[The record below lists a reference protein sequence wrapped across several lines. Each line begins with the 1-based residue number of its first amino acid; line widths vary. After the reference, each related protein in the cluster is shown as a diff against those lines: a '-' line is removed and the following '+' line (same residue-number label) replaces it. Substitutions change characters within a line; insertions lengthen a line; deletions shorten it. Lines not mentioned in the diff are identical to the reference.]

1 MRLRLTVSAF
11 RHGRTAALCAGF
23 RTQCRMPGAWPQ
35 TRPVPTSVLPPPS
48 RQLGAALDGVR
59 LPRRRTGTRPL
70 SVSVDGVGR
79 PRLSRDVLQCLLTAF
94 ERVLI
99 VWCVAGG
106 FSIDALKKEAE
117 SLMIPEE
124 KQMYYVAA
132 QIVQLKEAEKRH
144 ELERKE
150 AEKRLGLERLELER
164 QSAIQR
170 KEAEK
175 QLELELERK
184 EAEKQLELERK
195 EAEKRLELERLKMEI
210 TKTGLL
216 WKLRT
221 QTQRHALELFLFN
234 CWERFQKCS
243 GPEIEQ
249 IRSKIQKFPT
259 KPTDVKVSVASWD
272 VLVTWCILPSV
283 TLTRETSWQEPDK
296 SMLQQVIGLDIPI
309 CNRIRED
316 LLGGAVFPRLSANVM
331 YGVLSQRLHQS
342 DAGRDL
348 YVGDDE
354 GDAVIK
360 FYETLARRY
369 GYTMTK
375 LKRDYQVA
383 YSEMLGSGG

>member
-1 MRLRLTVSAF
+1 
-11 RHGRTAALCAGF
+11 
-23 RTQCRMPGAWPQ
+23 
-35 TRPVPTSVLPPPS
+35 
-48 RQLGAALDGVR
+48 
-59 LPRRRTGTRPL
+59 
-70 SVSVDGVGR
+70 
-79 PRLSRDVLQCLLTAF
+79 
-94 ERVLI
+94 
-99 VWCVAGG
+99 
-106 FSIDALKKEAE
+106 
-117 SLMIPEE
+117 
-124 KQMYYVAA
+124 
-132 QIVQLKEAEKRH
+132 
-144 ELERKE
+144 
-150 AEKRLGLERLELER
+150 
-164 QSAIQR
+164 
-170 KEAEK
+170 
-175 QLELELERK
+175 
-184 EAEKQLELERK
+184 
-195 EAEKRLELERLKMEI
+195 MEI

-259 KPTDVKVSVASWD
+259 QPKDVKVSVASWD

-309 CNRIRED
+309 CNRIRKD

-360 FYETLARRY
+360 FYEALARRY

>member
-1 MRLRLTVSAF
+1 M
-11 RHGRTAALCAGF
+11 
-23 RTQCRMPGAWPQ
+23 
-35 TRPVPTSVLPPPS
+35 
-48 RQLGAALDGVR
+48 
-59 LPRRRTGTRPL
+59 
-70 SVSVDGVGR
+70 GR

-99 VWCVAGG
+99 VWCVAGS

-144 ELERKE
+144 
-150 AEKRLGLERLELER
+150 
-164 QSAIQR
+164 
-170 KEAEK
+170 
-175 QLELELERK
+175 
-184 EAEKQLELERK
+184 ELERK

-249 IRSKIQKFPT
+249 IRSKLQKFPT
-259 KPTDVKVSVASWD
+259 QPKDEKVSVASWD

-309 CNRIRED
+309 CNRIRKD

-360 FYETLARRY
+360 FYEALARRY

-383 YSEMLGSGG
+383 YSEMLRSGG

>member
-1 MRLRLTVSAF
+1 M
-11 RHGRTAALCAGF
+11 
-23 RTQCRMPGAWPQ
+23 
-35 TRPVPTSVLPPPS
+35 
-48 RQLGAALDGVR
+48 
-59 LPRRRTGTRPL
+59 
-70 SVSVDGVGR
+70 GR
-79 PRLSRDVLQCLLTAF
+79 PRLSRDVMQCVLTAF

-106 FSIDALKKEAE
+106 FSIDTLKKEAE

-150 AEKRLGLERLELER
+150 AEKRH
-164 QSAIQR
+164 
-170 KEAEK
+170 
-175 QLELELERK
+175 ELELERK
-184 EAEKQLELERK
+184 ET
-195 EAEKRLELERLKMEI
+195 EKRHELERLKMEI

-259 KPTDVKVSVASWD
+259 KPAEARVSVASWWD

-309 CNRIRED
+309 CNRIRKD

>member
-1 MRLRLTVSAF
+1 
-11 RHGRTAALCAGF
+11 
-23 RTQCRMPGAWPQ
+23 MPGAWPQ

-184 EAEKQLELERK
+184 EAEKRLELK

-259 KPTDVKVSVASWD
+259 KPKDVKVSVASWD

-309 CNRIRED
+309 CNRIRKD

-383 YSEMLGSGG
+383 YSEMLSSGG

>member
-1 MRLRLTVSAF
+1 M
-11 RHGRTAALCAGF
+11 
-23 RTQCRMPGAWPQ
+23 QC
-35 TRPVPTSVLPPPS
+35 V
-48 RQLGAALDGVR
+48 
-59 LPRRRTGTRPL
+59 
-70 SVSVDGVGR
+70 
-79 PRLSRDVLQCLLTAF
+79 LTAF

-175 QLELELERK
+175 QLELE
-184 EAEKQLELERK
+184 RK

-234 CWERFQKCS
+234 CWERFQECS
-243 GPEIEQ
+243 DAEIEQ
-249 IRSKIQKFPT
+249 IRSKIKKFPA
-259 KPTDVKVSVASWD
+259 KPAEVKVSVASWE
-272 VLVTWCILPSV
+272 VLVTCCILPSV
-283 TLTRETSWQEPDK
+283 TLTRETSW
-296 SMLQQVIGLDIPI
+296 
-309 CNRIRED
+309 
-316 LLGGAVFPRLSANVM
+316 
-331 YGVLSQRLHQS
+331 
-342 DAGRDL
+342 
-348 YVGDDE
+348 
-354 GDAVIK
+354 
-360 FYETLARRY
+360 
-369 GYTMTK
+369 
-375 LKRDYQVA
+375 
-383 YSEMLGSGG
+383 

>member
-150 AEKRLGLERLELER
+150 AEKRLE
-164 QSAIQR
+164 R

-184 EAEKQLELERK
+184 EAEKRLELERKEAEKRLERK
-195 EAEKRLELERLKMEI
+195 EAEKRLELERFKMEI

-234 CWERFQKCS
+234 CWERFQECS
-243 GPEIEQ
+243 DAEIKQ

-259 KPTDVKVSVASWD
+259 KPAEVKVSVASWD

-283 TLTRETSWQEPDK
+283 TLTRETSW
-296 SMLQQVIGLDIPI
+296 
-309 CNRIRED
+309 
-316 LLGGAVFPRLSANVM
+316 
-331 YGVLSQRLHQS
+331 
-342 DAGRDL
+342 
-348 YVGDDE
+348 
-354 GDAVIK
+354 
-360 FYETLARRY
+360 
-369 GYTMTK
+369 
-375 LKRDYQVA
+375 
-383 YSEMLGSGG
+383 

>member
-23 RTQCRMPGAWPQ
+23 RTRCRMPGAWPQ
-35 TRPVPTSVLPPPS
+35 TRPVATSVLPPPS

-144 ELERKE
+144 ELE
-150 AEKRLGLERLELER
+150 
-164 QSAIQR
+164 
-170 KEAEK
+170 
-175 QLELELERK
+175 
-184 EAEKQLELERK
+184 LERK
-195 EAEKRLELERLKMEI
+195 EAEKRHELELERLKMEI

-243 GPEIEQ
+243 VAEIEQ

-259 KPTDVKVSVASWD
+259 KPAEAKVSVASWD
-272 VLVTWCILPSV
+272 VLVTWCVLPSV
-283 TLTRETSWQEPDK
+283 TLTRETSW
-296 SMLQQVIGLDIPI
+296 
-309 CNRIRED
+309 
-316 LLGGAVFPRLSANVM
+316 
-331 YGVLSQRLHQS
+331 
-342 DAGRDL
+342 
-348 YVGDDE
+348 
-354 GDAVIK
+354 
-360 FYETLARRY
+360 
-369 GYTMTK
+369 
-375 LKRDYQVA
+375 
-383 YSEMLGSGG
+383 

>member
-1 MRLRLTVSAF
+1 M
-11 RHGRTAALCAGF
+11 
-23 RTQCRMPGAWPQ
+23 
-35 TRPVPTSVLPPPS
+35 
-48 RQLGAALDGVR
+48 
-59 LPRRRTGTRPL
+59 
-70 SVSVDGVGR
+70 GR

-99 VWCVAGG
+99 VWCVAGS

-184 EAEKQLELERK
+184 EAEK
-195 EAEKRLELERLKMEI
+195 RLELERLKMEI

-234 CWERFQKCS
+234 CWERFQECS
-243 GPEIEQ
+243 GAEIEQ

-259 KPTDVKVSVASWD
+259 KPAEAKVSVASWD

-316 LLGGAVFPRLSANVM
+316 LLGGVAFPRLSANVM

-360 FYETLARRY
+360 FYEALARRY

-383 YSEMLGSGG
+383 YSEMLRSGG

>member
-1 MRLRLTVSAF
+1 M
-11 RHGRTAALCAGF
+11 
-23 RTQCRMPGAWPQ
+23 
-35 TRPVPTSVLPPPS
+35 
-48 RQLGAALDGVR
+48 
-59 LPRRRTGTRPL
+59 
-70 SVSVDGVGR
+70 GR

-99 VWCVAGG
+99 VWCVAGS

-175 QLELELERK
+175 
-184 EAEKQLELERK
+184 
-195 EAEKRLELERLKMEI
+195 RLELERLKMEI

-259 KPTDVKVSVASWD
+259 QPKDVKVSVASWD

-309 CNRIRED
+309 CNRIRKD

-360 FYETLARRY
+360 FFETLARRY

-383 YSEMLGSGG
+383 YSEMLSSGLQRNVEFRL

>member
-1 MRLRLTVSAF
+1 
-11 RHGRTAALCAGF
+11 
-23 RTQCRMPGAWPQ
+23 
-35 TRPVPTSVLPPPS
+35 
-48 RQLGAALDGVR
+48 
-59 LPRRRTGTRPL
+59 
-70 SVSVDGVGR
+70 
-79 PRLSRDVLQCLLTAF
+79 
-94 ERVLI
+94 
-99 VWCVAGG
+99 
-106 FSIDALKKEAE
+106 
-117 SLMIPEE
+117 
-124 KQMYYVAA
+124 
-132 QIVQLKEAEKRH
+132 
-144 ELERKE
+144 
-150 AEKRLGLERLELER
+150 
-164 QSAIQR
+164 
-170 KEAEK
+170 
-175 QLELELERK
+175 
-184 EAEKQLELERK
+184 
-195 EAEKRLELERLKMEI
+195 MEI

-243 GPEIEQ
+243 GAEIEQ
-249 IRSKIQKFPT
+249 IRSKIQKFPRNP
-259 KPTDVKVSVASWD
+259 KDVKVSVASWD

-309 CNRIRED
+309 CNRIRKD

>member
-1 MRLRLTVSAF
+1 M
-11 RHGRTAALCAGF
+11 
-23 RTQCRMPGAWPQ
+23 QC
-35 TRPVPTSVLPPPS
+35 V
-48 RQLGAALDGVR
+48 
-59 LPRRRTGTRPL
+59 
-70 SVSVDGVGR
+70 
-79 PRLSRDVLQCLLTAF
+79 LTAF
-94 ERVLI
+94 EHVLI

-132 QIVQLKEAEKRH
+132 QIVQLKEAEKR
-144 ELERKE
+144 LERKE
-150 AEKRLGLERLELER
+150 AEKRLGLERLELEWKEAEKRLELELER

-175 QLELELERK
+175 RLELELERK
-184 EAEKQLELERK
+184 EAEKRLELKEAEKRLESERK

-234 CWERFQKCS
+234 CWERFQECS
-243 GPEIEQ
+243 GAEIKQ

-259 KPTDVKVSVASWD
+259 KPAEAKVSVASWD

-309 CNRIRED
+309 CNRIRKD

-383 YSEMLGSGG
+383 YSEMLSSGG

>member
-1 MRLRLTVSAF
+1 M
-11 RHGRTAALCAGF
+11 
-23 RTQCRMPGAWPQ
+23 
-35 TRPVPTSVLPPPS
+35 
-48 RQLGAALDGVR
+48 
-59 LPRRRTGTRPL
+59 
-70 SVSVDGVGR
+70 DGVGR

-184 EAEKQLELERK
+184 EAEKQLELKEAEKRLESERK

-234 CWERFQKCS
+234 CWERFQECS
-243 GPEIEQ
+243 DAEIEQ
-249 IRSKIQKFPT
+249 IRSKIKKFPA
-259 KPTDVKVSVASWD
+259 KPAEVKVSVASWE
-272 VLVTWCILPSV
+272 VLVTCCILPSV
-283 TLTRETSWQEPDK
+283 TLTRETSW
-296 SMLQQVIGLDIPI
+296 
-309 CNRIRED
+309 
-316 LLGGAVFPRLSANVM
+316 
-331 YGVLSQRLHQS
+331 
-342 DAGRDL
+342 
-348 YVGDDE
+348 
-354 GDAVIK
+354 
-360 FYETLARRY
+360 
-369 GYTMTK
+369 
-375 LKRDYQVA
+375 
-383 YSEMLGSGG
+383 

>member
-1 MRLRLTVSAF
+1 
-11 RHGRTAALCAGF
+11 
-23 RTQCRMPGAWPQ
+23 MPGAWPQ

-175 QLELELERK
+175 RLELELERK
-184 EAEKQLELERK
+184 EAEKRLERK
-195 EAEKRLELERLKMEI
+195 EAEKRLELERFKMEI

-234 CWERFQKCS
+234 CWERFQECS
-243 GPEIEQ
+243 DAEIEQ
-249 IRSKIQKFPT
+249 IRSKIKKFPA
-259 KPTDVKVSVASWD
+259 KPAEVKVSVASWE
-272 VLVTWCILPSV
+272 VLVTCCILPSV
-283 TLTRETSWQEPDK
+283 TLTRETSW
-296 SMLQQVIGLDIPI
+296 
-309 CNRIRED
+309 
-316 LLGGAVFPRLSANVM
+316 
-331 YGVLSQRLHQS
+331 
-342 DAGRDL
+342 
-348 YVGDDE
+348 
-354 GDAVIK
+354 
-360 FYETLARRY
+360 
-369 GYTMTK
+369 
-375 LKRDYQVA
+375 
-383 YSEMLGSGG
+383 

>member
-1 MRLRLTVSAF
+1 
-11 RHGRTAALCAGF
+11 
-23 RTQCRMPGAWPQ
+23 MPGAWPQ
-35 TRPVPTSVLPPPS
+35 TRPVATSVLPPPS

-132 QIVQLKEAEKRH
+132 QIVQLKEAEKR
-144 ELERKE
+144 LERKE
-150 AEKRLGLERLELER
+150 AEKRLGLERLELEWKEAEKRLELELER

-175 QLELELERK
+175 RLELELERK
-184 EAEKQLELERK
+184 EAEKRLERK
-195 EAEKRLELERLKMEI
+195 EAEKRLELERFKREI

-234 CWERFQKCS
+234 CWERFQECS
-243 GPEIEQ
+243 DAEIEQ
-249 IRSKIQKFPT
+249 IRSKIKKFPA
-259 KPTDVKVSVASWD
+259 KPAEVKVSVASWE
-272 VLVTWCILPSV
+272 VLVTCCILPSV
-283 TLTRETSWQEPDK
+283 TLTRETSW
-296 SMLQQVIGLDIPI
+296 
-309 CNRIRED
+309 
-316 LLGGAVFPRLSANVM
+316 
-331 YGVLSQRLHQS
+331 
-342 DAGRDL
+342 
-348 YVGDDE
+348 
-354 GDAVIK
+354 
-360 FYETLARRY
+360 
-369 GYTMTK
+369 
-375 LKRDYQVA
+375 
-383 YSEMLGSGG
+383 

>member
-1 MRLRLTVSAF
+1 
-11 RHGRTAALCAGF
+11 
-23 RTQCRMPGAWPQ
+23 
-35 TRPVPTSVLPPPS
+35 
-48 RQLGAALDGVR
+48 
-59 LPRRRTGTRPL
+59 
-70 SVSVDGVGR
+70 
-79 PRLSRDVLQCLLTAF
+79 
-94 ERVLI
+94 
-99 VWCVAGG
+99 
-106 FSIDALKKEAE
+106 
-117 SLMIPEE
+117 
-124 KQMYYVAA
+124 
-132 QIVQLKEAEKRH
+132 
-144 ELERKE
+144 
-150 AEKRLGLERLELER
+150 
-164 QSAIQR
+164 
-170 KEAEK
+170 
-175 QLELELERK
+175 
-184 EAEKQLELERK
+184 
-195 EAEKRLELERLKMEI
+195 MEI

-243 GPEIEQ
+243 GAEIEQ

-383 YSEMLGSGG
+383 YSEMLSSGG

>member
-1 MRLRLTVSAF
+1 MIMRLHAGHLSWASLVVSTGCCSAGMRLHLTVSAF

-132 QIVQLKEAEKRH
+132 QIVQLKEAEKR
-144 ELERKE
+144 LERKE
-150 AEKRLGLERLELER
+150 AEKRLGLERLELEWKEAEKRLELELER

-175 QLELELERK
+175 RLELELERK
-184 EAEKQLELERK
+184 EAEKRLERK
-195 EAEKRLELERLKMEI
+195 EAEKRLELERFKMEI

-234 CWERFQKCS
+234 CWERFQECS
-243 GPEIEQ
+243 DAEIEQ
-249 IRSKIQKFPT
+249 IRSKIKKFPA
-259 KPTDVKVSVASWD
+259 KPAEVKVSVASWE
-272 VLVTWCILPSV
+272 VLVTCCILPSV
-283 TLTRETSWQEPDK
+283 TLTRETSW
-296 SMLQQVIGLDIPI
+296 
-309 CNRIRED
+309 
-316 LLGGAVFPRLSANVM
+316 
-331 YGVLSQRLHQS
+331 
-342 DAGRDL
+342 
-348 YVGDDE
+348 
-354 GDAVIK
+354 
-360 FYETLARRY
+360 
-369 GYTMTK
+369 
-375 LKRDYQVA
+375 
-383 YSEMLGSGG
+383 

>member
-1 MRLRLTVSAF
+1 MIMRLHAGHLSWASLVVSTGCCSAGMRLHLTVSAF

-23 RTQCRMPGAWPQ
+23 PTKCRMPGAWPQ
-35 TRPVPTSVLPPPS
+35 TRPVATSVLPPPS

-132 QIVQLKEAEKRH
+132 QIVQLKEAEKR
-144 ELERKE
+144 LERKE
-150 AEKRLGLERLELER
+150 AEKRLGLERLELEWKEAEKRLELELER

-175 QLELELERK
+175 RLELELERK
-184 EAEKQLELERK
+184 EAEKRLERK
-195 EAEKRLELERLKMEI
+195 EAEKRLELERFKMEI

-234 CWERFQKCS
+234 CWERFQECS
-243 GPEIEQ
+243 DAEIEQ
-249 IRSKIQKFPT
+249 IRSKIKKFPA
-259 KPTDVKVSVASWD
+259 KPAEVKVSVASWE
-272 VLVTWCILPSV
+272 VLVTCCILPSV
-283 TLTRETSWQEPDK
+283 TLTRETSW
-296 SMLQQVIGLDIPI
+296 
-309 CNRIRED
+309 
-316 LLGGAVFPRLSANVM
+316 
-331 YGVLSQRLHQS
+331 
-342 DAGRDL
+342 
-348 YVGDDE
+348 
-354 GDAVIK
+354 
-360 FYETLARRY
+360 
-369 GYTMTK
+369 
-375 LKRDYQVA
+375 
-383 YSEMLGSGG
+383 

>member
-1 MRLRLTVSAF
+1 
-11 RHGRTAALCAGF
+11 
-23 RTQCRMPGAWPQ
+23 MPGAWPR

-99 VWCVAGG
+99 VWCVAGS

-150 AEKRLGLERLELER
+150 AEKRL
-164 QSAIQR
+164 
-170 KEAEK
+170 
-175 QLELELERK
+175 ERK
-184 EAEKQLELERK
+184 EAEKRLELELK

-234 CWERFQKCS
+234 CWERFQECS
-243 GPEIEQ
+243 GAEIEQ

-259 KPTDVKVSVASWD
+259 KPAEAKVGVASWD

-283 TLTRETSWQEPDK
+283 TACD
-296 SMLQQVIGLDIPI
+296 
-309 CNRIRED
+309 
-316 LLGGAVFPRLSANVM
+316 RLSSFVFTALMVN
-331 YGVLSQRLHQS
+331 GVRAAKPDCSLFLR
-342 DAGRDL
+342 DALRP
-348 YVGDDE
+348 
-354 GDAVIK
+354 
-360 FYETLARRY
+360 
-369 GYTMTK
+369 
-375 LKRDYQVA
+375 
-383 YSEMLGSGG
+383 

>member
-1 MRLRLTVSAF
+1 MIMRLHAGHLSWASLVVSTGCCSAGMRLHLTVSAF

-23 RTQCRMPGAWPQ
+23 RTRCRMPGAWPQ
-35 TRPVPTSVLPPPS
+35 TRPVATSVLPPPS

-150 AEKRLGLERLELER
+150 AEKRLE
-164 QSAIQR
+164 S
-170 KEAEK
+170 
-175 QLELELERK
+175 
-184 EAEKQLELERK
+184 ERK

-234 CWERFQKCS
+234 CWERFQECS
-243 GPEIEQ
+243 DAEIEQ
-249 IRSKIQKFPT
+249 IRSKIKKFPA
-259 KPTDVKVSVASWD
+259 KPAEVKVSVASWD
-272 VLVTWCILPSV
+272 VLVTCCILPSV
-283 TLTRETSWQEPDK
+283 TLTRETSW
-296 SMLQQVIGLDIPI
+296 
-309 CNRIRED
+309 
-316 LLGGAVFPRLSANVM
+316 
-331 YGVLSQRLHQS
+331 
-342 DAGRDL
+342 
-348 YVGDDE
+348 
-354 GDAVIK
+354 
-360 FYETLARRY
+360 
-369 GYTMTK
+369 
-375 LKRDYQVA
+375 
-383 YSEMLGSGG
+383 

>member
-1 MRLRLTVSAF
+1 
-11 RHGRTAALCAGF
+11 
-23 RTQCRMPGAWPQ
+23 MPGAWPQ

-99 VWCVAGG
+99 VWCVAGS

-184 EAEKQLELERK
+184 EAEKRLELELK

-234 CWERFQKCS
+234 CWERFQECS
-243 GPEIEQ
+243 GAEIEQ

-259 KPTDVKVSVASWD
+259 KPAEAKVGVASWD
-272 VLVTWCILPSV
+272 VLVTWCVLPSV
-283 TLTRETSWQEPDK
+283 TLTRESSFVFTALMVNGVRAAKPDCSLFLRDMK
-296 SMLQQVIGLDIPI
+296 RV
-309 CNRIRED
+309 
-316 LLGGAVFPRLSANVM
+316 
-331 YGVLSQRLHQS
+331 
-342 DAGRDL
+342 GRN
-348 YVGDDE
+348 
-354 GDAVIK
+354 
-360 FYETLARRY
+360 
-369 GYTMTK
+369 
-375 LKRDYQVA
+375 
-383 YSEMLGSGG
+383 

>member
-1 MRLRLTVSAF
+1 MCPALTVSWCCDTTCAT
-11 RHGRTAALCAGF
+11 RIDCLVCAG
-23 RTQCRMPGAWPQ
+23 
-35 TRPVPTSVLPPPS
+35 
-48 RQLGAALDGVR
+48 D
-59 LPRRRTGTRPL
+59 
-70 SVSVDGVGR
+70 
-79 PRLSRDVLQCLLTAF
+79 
-94 ERVLI
+94 
-99 VWCVAGG
+99 

-117 SLMIPEE
+117 SLMIPGE
-124 KQMYYVAA
+124 KWPDYIGA
-132 QIVQLKEAEKRH
+132 QILRFKEEELK
-144 ELERKE
+144 LE
-150 AEKRLGLERLELER
+150 
-164 QSAIQR
+164 R

-184 EAEKQLELERK
+184 EAEKQLELERKEAEKRLELKEAEKRLESERK

-243 GPEIEQ
+243 GAEIEQ

-309 CNRIRED
+309 CNRIRKD

>member
-1 MRLRLTVSAF
+1 MR
-11 RHGRTAALCAGF
+11 
-23 RTQCRMPGAWPQ
+23 
-35 TRPVPTSVLPPPS
+35 PPS

-59 LPRRRTGTRPL
+59 LPGSRTGTSPL
-70 SVSVDGVGR
+70 SASVDGVGR
-79 PRLSRDVLQCLLTAF
+79 PRLSRDVMQCLLTAF

-150 AEKRLGLERLELER
+150 AEKRL
-164 QSAIQR
+164 
-170 KEAEK
+170 
-175 QLELELERK
+175 
-184 EAEKQLELERK
+184 ERK
-195 EAEKRLELERLKMEI
+195 EAEKRLELKEAEQRLELELKEAEQRLEFERLKMEI

-234 CWERFQKCS
+234 CWERFQECS
-243 GPEIEQ
+243 GAEIEQ

-259 KPTDVKVSVASWD
+259 KPAEAKVSVASWD

-309 CNRIRED
+309 CNRIRKD

>member
-1 MRLRLTVSAF
+1 M
-11 RHGRTAALCAGF
+11 
-23 RTQCRMPGAWPQ
+23 
-35 TRPVPTSVLPPPS
+35 
-48 RQLGAALDGVR
+48 
-59 LPRRRTGTRPL
+59 
-70 SVSVDGVGR
+70 GR
-79 PRLSRDVLQCLLTAF
+79 PRLSRDVMQCVLTAF

-184 EAEKQLELERK
+184 EAEKRLELELERKEAEKRLELKEAEKRLESERK

-259 KPTDVKVSVASWD
+259 QPKDVKVSVASWD

-283 TLTRETSWQEPDK
+283 TLTRETS
-296 SMLQQVIGLDIPI
+296 
-309 CNRIRED
+309 
-316 LLGGAVFPRLSANVM
+316 
-331 YGVLSQRLHQS
+331 
-342 DAGRDL
+342 
-348 YVGDDE
+348 
-354 GDAVIK
+354 
-360 FYETLARRY
+360 
-369 GYTMTK
+369 
-375 LKRDYQVA
+375 
-383 YSEMLGSGG
+383 